1 MAEAS
6 KGRLVRCPKCENLL
20 PEPPGFSVYQCGG
33 CGAVLRAKK
42 KELLGDGLL
51 GTSDEERSRGA
62 SEKGDVDNVGL
73 GSVAGAKI
81 ESNGIVKRN
90 NCENVLNGSSSSGVD
105 NSRGLDDCDGSKT
118 GRDRLDLG
126 FDQDRKIR
134 YSEDEY
140 KHPLKGLNDEYVRD
154 NGTGD
159 FRSSRPDYTRLNKD
173 ELEEIKRLIK
183 LLRSRPAIDQNGMD
197 RNSSIASR
205 ANASSVAGQGR
216 FVNFQHPEV
225 GPSNYVGGSYYNYAE
240 QRRYGDRSDG
250 LARVENLEND
260 RVELLRKLD
269 ELADQLTRSCDVADK
284 SKERIHHDRWIPPVL
299 PDAYDRHDAF
309 VQDGTR
315 NSYTVHK
322 QPLIPDKHISRA
334 PYVPHS
340 HGYVPYTDRHGIPF
354 QESYPPRNFSYEY
367 GGITDAYQTQMLRRP
382 SHQPPSRYFQE
393 SCYEQFPGHV
403 DFNQDLFMSHPH
415 EAFFHQPACS
425 CLQCVNKNWQVSSK
439 IQPPNLCSQNMHSTH
454 TSRSFYQNV
463 NPITYDPQVYT
474 SEASNL
480 LPPQSRDRKHL
491 TRSSSDLGREKVGFG
506 QSHPK
511 KVVAAPGGRRLF
523 QPIAGGAPFVT
534 CCNCFELLKL
544 PRKLFLTQ
552 KNPREIKCGGC
563 SSVLLFELDGKGIV
577 VSVSATTERV
587 FKKVHS
593 SSSEISDEKY
603 ESSHDPP
610 DADAVGNCDGYENFN
625 YGYQLTDAEPVPS
638 SGEYKLSFG
647 ESEMRRD
654 PNSFTASSSEG
665 EQSPNSVIAEKDEG
679 LLHLPDSPSQK
690 HPGHSPDNLMHKY
703 GQGNKSKR
711 IEEDRNTADGKI
723 SRQNS
728 LKDTLVATEM
738 DVSYNDGST
747 HDSAEIR
754 KEEYLPKINKGGESF
769 FVGLIKRSFGDFSRS
784 SKSTESGKS
793 NVSINGH
800 FVPDRVVKKAEKL
813 SGTIQPGEYWYD
825 IRAGF
830 WGVMGH
836 PCLGIILPNIEEF
849 NYPMLENCAGGNTEV
864 FVNGRELHQKDLDLL
879 ASRGLPITRHKSY
892 LIDISGRVVDE
903 NTGEEL
909 DGLGKLAPTVQR
921 AKHGFGMRIPKSLLQ
936 KQR

>member
-1 MAEAS
+1 
-6 KGRLVRCPKCENLL
+6 
-20 PEPPGFSVYQCGG
+20 
-33 CGAVLRAKK
+33 
-42 KELLGDGLL
+42 
-51 GTSDEERSRGA
+51 
-62 SEKGDVDNVGL
+62 
-73 GSVAGAKI
+73 
-81 ESNGIVKRN
+81 
-90 NCENVLNGSSSSGVD
+90 
-105 NSRGLDDCDGSKT
+105 
-118 GRDRLDLG
+118 
-126 FDQDRKIR
+126 
-134 YSEDEY
+134 
-140 KHPLKGLNDEYVRD
+140 
-154 NGTGD
+154 
-159 FRSSRPDYTRLNKD
+159 
-173 ELEEIKRLIK
+173 
-183 LLRSRPAIDQNGMD
+183 
-197 RNSSIASR
+197 
-205 ANASSVAGQGR
+205 
-216 FVNFQHPEV
+216 
-225 GPSNYVGGSYYNYAE
+225 
-240 QRRYGDRSDG
+240 
-250 LARVENLEND
+250 
-260 RVELLRKLD
+260 
-269 ELADQLTRSCDVADK
+269 
-284 SKERIHHDRWIPPVL
+284 
-299 PDAYDRHDAF
+299 
-309 VQDGTR
+309 
-315 NSYTVHK
+315 
-322 QPLIPDKHISRA
+322 
-334 PYVPHS
+334 
-340 HGYVPYTDRHGIPF
+340 
-354 QESYPPRNFSYEY
+354 
-367 GGITDAYQTQMLRRP
+367 
-382 SHQPPSRYFQE
+382 
-393 SCYEQFPGHV
+393 
-403 DFNQDLFMSHPH
+403 MSHPH

-439 IQPPNLCSQNMHSTH
+439 IQPPNLCNQNMHSTH

-506 QSHPK
+506 RSHPK

-563 SSVLLFELDGKGIV
+563 SSLLLFELDGKGIV

-593 SSSEISDEKY
+593 SSSEISNEKY

-625 YGYQLTDAEPVPS
+625 YGYQLTDAEPVLS

-711 IEEDRNTADGKI
+711 IEEDRNTADGKT

-813 SGTIQPGEYWYD
+813 SGPIQPGEYWYD

-836 PCLGIILPNIEEF
+836 PCLALF
-849 NYPMLENCAGGNTEV
+849 CQT
-864 FVNGRELHQKDLDLL
+864 
-879 ASRGLPITRHKSY
+879 
-892 LIDISGRVVDE
+892 
-903 NTGEEL
+903 
-909 DGLGKLAPTVQR
+909 
-921 AKHGFGMRIPKSLLQ
+921 
-936 KQR
+936 